1 MAGKIITIDWP
12 TIAALPSDE
21 YHIKLLNKQ
30 QAAVLQALCEY
41 QHWLT
46 RWDNLELTQDELDR
60 FMGDIEFRLMG
71 DETGG
76 FMTVEELIEG
86 VCGGLV
92 CAAPK
97 IGAMLATGV
106 TSGFSVDDAGNPT
119 IGGGGEDTVELP
131 DDDPAT
137 EIDETAAARAGG
149 MFSIAKGIN
158 AIIALTNT
166 YFGADATADMTPAEA
181 VTLIGLQYKI
191 DETLMLG
198 ALTDMW
204 AIKAASL
211 GVIASL
217 TEATV
222 AGSLYCKGLSYQSI
236 NRVVLATAGIS
247 TASKVATA
255 DIVNA
260 VTMEQIGDWYESGT
274 LLPTTTYK
282 EFTCVPSPTEVINY
296 ATLGVAV
303 NSQTAWKNNHRL
315 LFTVE
320 NYFTDSLG
328 NVVDFWWY
336 DAVGVTAPVNR
347 ISSVNMQLGTGIT
360 KPTINQV
367 PFAAGHKYQFTI
379 DTPAAAGSLQLT
391 IPSTG
396 MTAPITPSVA
406 GVGIKV
412 TIEDLGEILV

>member
-41 QHWLT
+41 QHWAT
-46 RWDNLELTQDELDR
+46 RWDNLQISQDELDR

-71 DETGG
+71 DEDGG
-76 FMTVEELIEG
+76 MATVDDIKNGICEG
-86 VCGGLV
+86 LECSFERL
-92 CAAPK
+92 AARYLS
-97 IGAMLATGV
+97 GVATGFTV
-106 TSGFSVDDAGNPT
+106 GEDGTVST
-119 IGGGGEDTVELP
+119 GGGEDTVELP
-131 DDDPAT
+131 VDDPAT
-137 EIDETAAARAGG
+137 EIDETQAARSGG
-149 MFSIAKGIN
+149 MFSIAKGVN

-191 DETLMLG
+191 DEALMLA

-204 AIKAASL
+204 AIKGASL

-217 TEATV
+217 AEATV

-236 NRVVLATAGIS
+236 NRVVLATGGLA

-260 VTMEQIGDWYESGT
+260 ITMEQLGDWYESGT

-282 EFTCVPSPTEVINY
+282 EFSCVPSPTEIMFMPVLGTNY
-296 ATLGVAV
+296 IT
-303 NSQTAWKNNHRL
+303 QTVWKNNHRL
-315 LFTVE
+315 LITVE

-328 NVVDFWWY
+328 NVTDFWWY
-336 DAVGVTAPVNR
+336 DAVGVTAPANR
-347 ISSVNMQLGTGIT
+347 IASVNIQLGTGIT
-360 KPTINQV
+360 KPTVNQV
-367 PFAAGHKYQFTI
+367 PFASGHKYQFTM
-379 DTPAAAGSLQLT
+379 DTPAAAGDMRIT
-391 IPSTG
+391 VPSTG
-396 MTAPITPSVA
+396 MTAPLTPSVA
-406 GVGIKV
+406 GVGFKV